1 MRETVKL
8 FFATDLH
15 GSTRCFRKFVNAG
28 RFFEADIL
36 IMGGDMC
43 GKALVPVVEAAS
55 GQFEFKLAGTAQSVE
70 KEDLAHLSETL
81 VDQGYYPYITTPDE
95 LRSLQGD
102 PAAVSALFSRLMV
115 ERAAEWVQ
123 LASERLRDS
132 GIVCF
137 LSPGNDDEFAI
148 DDVLAGAEPV
158 VVNPDGRIV
167 ELPLGWSMISV
178 GYSNRTPWNT
188 PREVDDA
195 ELGAMING
203 LVESTSPDLR
213 HTIFNFH
220 LPPAGTAIDQAPK
233 LDETLKPVV
242 KGGHAQW
249 TDAGSR
255 AVREAIERYQP
266 QLSLH
271 GHIHESRG
279 AIKLGKTLCVNP
291 GSEYGEGV
299 LRGALF
305 QLDRKSLRSHLL
317 TMG

>member
-1 MRETVKL
+1 MKL

-43 GKALVPVVEAAS
+43 GKALVPVVEAAAGRFRVKLS
-55 GQFEFKLAGTAQSVE
+55 GSVTSVE
-70 KEDLAHLSETL
+70 KEGLARLCETL
-81 VDQGYYPYITTPDE
+81 IDQGYYPYITTPDE
-95 LRSLQGD
+95 VDSLQRD
-102 PAAVSALFSRLMV
+102 PATVSALFSRLMV
-115 ERAAEWVQ
+115 ERAEEWVK
-123 LASERLRDS
+123 LADERLRGT

-158 VVNPDGRIV
+158 VVNPDGRLV
-167 ELPLGWSMISV
+167 ELPLGWCMVSV

-188 PREVDDA
+188 PREVDDSD
-195 ELGAMING
+195 LGVMITG
-203 LVESTSPDLR
+203 LVERTRPDLK
-213 HTIFNFH
+213 HCIFNFH

-255 AVREAIERYQP
+255 AVRESIERYQP

-279 AIKLGKTLCVNP
+279 AIRLGKTLCVNP

-299 LRGALF
+299 LRGALLQF
-305 QLDRKSLRSHLL
+305 DRKSLRSHLL

>member
-1 MRETVKL
+1 MRETIKL

-55 GQFEFKLAGTAQSVE
+55 GRFEVKLAGSVTGVD
-70 KEDLAHLSETL
+70 KEGLPRLCETL
-81 VDQGYYPYITTPDE
+81 VDQGYYPYVTTPDE
-95 LRSLQGD
+95 VDALQRD
-102 PAAVSALFSRLMV
+102 PARVSALFSRLMV
-115 ERAAEWVQ
+115 ERAEEWVK
-123 LASERLRDS
+123 LADERLRGT
-132 GIVCF
+132 GIQCF

-148 DDVLAGAEPV
+148 DEVLSGAEPV
-158 VVNPDGRIV
+158 VVNPDGRFV
-167 ELPLGWSMISV
+167 ELPLGWSMVSV

-188 PREVDDA
+188 PREVDDS
-195 ELGAMING
+195 ELGVMITD
-203 LVESTSPDLR
+203 LVERNMPDMS
-213 HTIFNFH
+213 HCIFNFH

-255 AVREAIERYQP
+255 AVRESIERYQP
-266 QLSLH
+266 RLSLH

-279 AIKLGKTLCVNP
+279 AIRLGKTLCVNP

-305 QLDRKSLRSHLL
+305 QFDKKSLRSHLL
-317 TMG
+317 TTG

>member
-1 MRETVKL
+1 MRETMRL

-15 GSTRCFRKFVNAG
+15 GSTRCFRKFINAG
-28 RFFEADIL
+28 RFYEVDIL

-55 GQFEFKLAGTAQSVE
+55 GRFAVKLSGSATTIE
-70 KEDLAHLSETL
+70 KEGLAHLCETL

-95 LRSLQGD
+95 VDSLQSD
-102 PAAVSALFSRLMV
+102 PAKVSKLFSRLMV
-115 ERAAEWVQ
+115 ERAEEWVK
-123 LASERLRDS
+123 LADERLRGT

-148 DDVLAGAEPV
+148 DGVLAGAEPV
-158 VVNPDGRIV
+158 VVNPDSRLV
-167 ELPLGWSMISV
+167 ELPLGWCMVSV

-188 PREVDDA
+188 PREVDDS
-195 ELGAMING
+195 ELGFMITN
-203 LVESTSPDLR
+203 LVERSMPDMK
-213 HTIFNFH
+213 HCIFNFH

-249 TDAGSR
+249 TDAGSE
-255 AVREAIERYQP
+255 AVRESIERYQP

-279 AIKLGKTLCVNP
+279 AIRLGKTLCVNP

-305 QLDRKSLRSHLL
+305 QLDKKSVRSYLL
-317 TMG
+317 TTG

>member
-1 MRETVKL
+1 V
-8 FFATDLH
+8 
-15 GSTRCFRKFVNAG
+15 ST
-28 RFFEADIL
+28 
-36 IMGGDMC
+36 
-43 GKALVPVVEAAS
+43 
-55 GQFEFKLAGTAQSVE
+55 
-70 KEDLAHLSETL
+70 
-81 VDQGYYPYITTPDE
+81 
-95 LRSLQGD
+95 
-102 PAAVSALFSRLMV
+102 LFSRLMV
-115 ERAAEWVQ
+115 ERAQEWVQ
-123 LASERLRDS
+123 LADERLRGS

-158 VVNPDGRIV
+158 VVNPDGRLV
-167 ELPLGWSMISV
+167 ELALGWCMVSV

-188 PREVDDA
+188 PREVDDSD
-195 ELGAMING
+195 LGVMITD
-203 LVESTSPDLR
+203 LVERTGPDLK
-213 HTIFNFH
+213 HCIFNFH

-255 AVREAIERYQP
+255 SVRESIERYQP

-279 AIKLGKTLCVNP
+279 AIRLGKTLCVNP

-305 QLDRKSLRSHLL
+305 QFDKKSLRSHLL

>member
-1 MRETVKL
+1 MKL
-8 FFATDLH
+8 YFATDLH

-43 GKALVPVVEAAS
+43 GKALVPIVEAAS
-55 GQFEFKLAGTAQSVE
+55 GRFEVRLSGSVRAVD
-70 KEDLAHLSETL
+70 KDGLAHLCETL
-81 VDQGYYPYITTPDE
+81 VDQGFYPFITTPDE
-95 LRSLQGD
+95 VEGLRSD
-102 PAAVSALFSRLMV
+102 PVRVSALFSRLMV
-115 ERAAEWVQ
+115 ERAEEWVK
-123 LASERLRDS
+123 LADERLRGT

-148 DDVLAGAEPV
+148 DDVLTGAEPV
-158 VVNPDGRIV
+158 VVNPDGRLV
-167 ELPLGWSMISV
+167 ELPLGWCMISV

-188 PREVDDA
+188 PREVDDSD
-195 ELGAMING
+195 LGMMITD
-203 LVESTSPDLR
+203 LVDCSKPDMK
-213 HTIFNFH
+213 HCIFNLH

-233 LDETLKPVV
+233 LDDTLKPVV
-242 KGGHAQW
+242 KGGQTVW
-249 TDAGSR
+249 TDAGSQ
-255 AVREAIERYQP
+255 AVRESIERYQP
-266 QLSLH
+266 RLSLH

-279 AIKLGKTLCVNP
+279 TIRLGKTLCVNP

-305 QLDRKSLRSHLL
+305 QFDKKTLRSHLL